1 MTHDELRELSG
12 GYALGVLD
20 EPDREA
26 FEAHLATCAAC
37 TAEVRD
43 LTEVAATLALDLP
56 QIDPPPALRERVL
69 RAAIGAAPTSPA
81 ASGVSGQAAGG
92 AGLPPDQPPLKLRR
106 SAEASA
112 TAEGGIHA
120 KDSPPR
126 WRQPVLAMLSAAAV
140 LVALALGI
148 YAASLLRRI
157 ESLEQQLRV
166 AADRE
171 ALGQQQL
178 VQLRAASD
186 TAAQVRRILA
196 AGDLRRAD
204 LAGTKAAPA
213 VSGRA
218 FWSPT
223 QGMVVAFANLPPTEA
238 GRVYQLWVIPPGG
251 DPIGAGLLDL
261 ESDGRAL
268 ALARPGTSDRVGT
281 VAITLEPAGG
291 STVPTLSNMI
301 AAGNV
306 AN

>member
-1 MTHDELRELSG
+1 
-12 GYALGVLD
+12 
-20 EPDREA
+20 
-26 FEAHLATCAAC
+26 
-37 TAEVRD
+37 
-43 LTEVAATLALDLP
+43 
-56 QIDPPPALRERVL
+56 
-69 RAAIGAAPTSPA
+69 
-81 ASGVSGQAAGG
+81 
-92 AGLPPDQPPLKLRR
+92 
-106 SAEASA
+106 
-112 TAEGGIHA
+112 
-120 KDSPPR
+120 
-126 WRQPVLAMLSAAAV
+126 
-140 LVALALGI
+140 VALALGV

-171 ALGQQQL
+171 AEGQQQL

-186 TAAQVRRILA
+186 TATQVRRILA

-223 QGMVVAFANLPPTEA
+223 QGMVVAFANLPPTDA

-261 ESDGRAL
+261 ETDGRAL

-291 STVPTLSNMI
+291 SAVPTLSNMI

>member
-1 MTHDELRELSG
+1 M
-12 GYALGVLD
+12 
-20 EPDREA
+20 
-26 FEAHLATCAAC
+26 AA
-37 TAEVRD
+37 A
-43 LTEVAATLALDLP
+43 LALDLP
-56 QIDPPPALRERVL
+56 QVDPPPALRDRVL
-69 RAAIGAAPTSPA
+69 RAAVGGGPTSTRGFRLVEPR
-81 ASGVSGQAAGG
+81 GCGR
-92 AGLPPDQPPLKLRR
+92 AGLPP
-106 SAEASA
+106 
-112 TAEGGIHA
+112 EGGSHT
-120 KDSPPR
+120 KDSLPPR

-140 LVALALGI
+140 LVALALGV

-171 ALGQQQL
+171 AQGQQQL

-186 TAAQVRRILA
+186 TATQVRRILA
-196 AGDLRRAD
+196 AGDLRRVD

-223 QGMVVAFANLPPTEA
+223 QGLVVAFANLPPTDA

-291 STVPTLSNMI
+291 SAVPTLSNMI
-301 AAGNV
+301 AAGTWRIEIEDRRQKTGDRR
-306 AN
+306 

>member
-1 MTHDELRELSG
+1 
-12 GYALGVLD
+12 
-20 EPDREA
+20 
-26 FEAHLATCAAC
+26 
-37 TAEVRD
+37 
-43 LTEVAATLALDLP
+43 
-56 QIDPPPALRERVL
+56 
-69 RAAIGAAPTSPA
+69 
-81 ASGVSGQAAGG
+81 
-92 AGLPPDQPPLKLRR
+92 
-106 SAEASA
+106 
-112 TAEGGIHA
+112 
-120 KDSPPR
+120 
-126 WRQPVLAMLSAAAV
+126 MLSAAAV
-140 LVALALGI
+140 LVALALGV

-157 ESLEQQLRV
+157 ESLEQQLRI

-171 ALGQQQL
+171 AQGQQQL

-186 TAAQVRRILA
+186 TATQVRRILA

-218 FWSPT
+218 FWSRT
-223 QGMVVAFANLPPTEA
+223 QGMVVAFANLPPTDA

-261 ESDGRAL
+261 KSDGRAL

-281 VAITLEPAGG
+281 VAITLEPPGG
-291 STVPTLSNMI
+291 SAVPTLSNMI

>member
-20 EPDREA
+20 EPDRQA

-69 RAAIGAAPTSPA
+69 RAAIAAAPASPV
-81 ASGVSGQAAGG
+81 ASGFSRPSTEPGT
-92 AGLPPDQPPLKLRR
+92 P
-106 SAEASA
+106 
-112 TAEGGIHA
+112 EGGSHT
-120 KDSPPR
+120 KDSPPTR

-140 LVALALGI
+140 LVALALGV

-171 ALGQQQL
+171 AQGQQLL

-186 TAAQVRRILA
+186 TATQVRRILA

-223 QGMVVAFANLPPTEA
+223 QGLVVAFANLPATDA

-268 ALARPGTSDRVGT
+268 ALARPGTSGRVGT

-291 STVPTLSNMI
+291 SAVPTLSNMI

>member
-1 MTHDELRELSG
+1 MTHDELRELTG
-12 GYALGVLD
+12 GYALSVLD
-20 EPDREA
+20 EPDRRA

-43 LTEVAATLALDLP
+43 LIEVAATLALDLP

-69 RAAIGAAPTSPA
+69 RAAVGAAPASPV
-81 ASGVSGQAAGG
+81 ASGFSRPSTELG
-92 AGLPPDQPPLKLRR
+92 
-106 SAEASA
+106 
-112 TAEGGIHA
+112 TALSQSKGRKA
-120 KDSPPR
+120 P
-126 WRQPVLAMLSAAAV
+126 RQPVLAMLSAAAV
-140 LVALALGI
+140 LVALALGV

-171 ALGQQQL
+171 AQGQQQL

-186 TAAQVRRILA
+186 TATQVRRILA
-196 AGDLRRAD
+196 AGDLRRVD

-218 FWSPT
+218 FWSRT
-223 QGMVVAFANLPPTEA
+223 QGLVVAFANLPPTEA

-261 ESDGRAL
+261 KSDGRAL
-268 ALARPGTSDRVGT
+268 ALARAGTSDRVAT

-291 STVPTLSNMI
+291 SAVPTLSNMI

>member
-20 EPDREA
+20 EPERTA

-37 TAEVRD
+37 AAEVRE
-43 LTEVAATLALDLP
+43 LTDVAIALALDAP
-56 QIDPPPALRERVL
+56 QIDPPAALRDRVL
-69 RAAIGAAPTSPA
+69 QAATAVSTHAATGAPGVVSIGAHRRAAAAPSW
-81 ASGVSGQAAGG
+81 
-92 AGLPPDQPPLKLRR
+92 RR
-106 SAEASA
+106 N
-112 TAEGGIHA
+112 
-120 KDSPPR
+120 
-126 WRQPVLAMLSAAAV
+126 VLAVLSAAAV
-140 LVALALGI
+140 LAALATGI

-157 ESLEQQLRV
+157 EALEQQLRA

-171 ALGQQQL
+171 AQSQRQV
-178 VQLRAASD
+178 VQLRASSD
-186 TAAQVRRILA
+186 AATAAAAEIRRILA
-196 AGDLRRAD
+196 AGDLRRVD

-213 VSGRA
+213 ASGRG

-223 QGMVVAFANLPPTEA
+223 QGLVVAFANLPPTES

-251 DPIGAGLLDL
+251 APIGAGLLDL
-261 ESDGRAL
+261 EPEGRAL
-268 ALARPGTSDRVGT
+268 ALAPRGTAGRVAT

-291 STVPTLSNMI
+291 SAVPTLSNMI

>member
-20 EPDREA
+20 EPERTA

-37 TAEVRD
+37 AAEVRE
-43 LTEVAATLALDLP
+43 LTDVAIALALDAP
-56 QIDPPPALRERVL
+56 QIDPPAALRDRVMQ
-69 RAAIGAAPTSPA
+69 AATAARPSTFVAAGFSRPSTELGAALSQ
-81 ASGVSGQAAGG
+81 SKGRKE
-92 AGLPPDQPPLKLRR
+92 LPP
-106 SAEASA
+106 
-112 TAEGGIHA
+112 EGGSHL
-120 KDSPPR
+120 KVSSSPR
-126 WRQPVLAMLSAAAV
+126 WRQPALAGLSAAAV
-140 LVALALGI
+140 LAAVVTGI

-157 ESLEQQLRV
+157 EALEQQLRA

-171 ALGQQQL
+171 AQSQRQV
-178 VQLRAASD
+178 VQLRASSD
-186 TAAQVRRILA
+186 AAATIQRILA
-196 AGDLRRAD
+196 AGDLRRID

-213 VSGRA
+213 AAGRG

-223 QGMVVAFANLPPTEA
+223 QGLVVAFANLPPTDR

-261 ESDGRAL
+261 EPEGRAL
-268 ALARPGTSDRVGT
+268 ALAPRGTAGSVAT
-281 VAITLEPAGG
+281 VAITLEPTGG
-291 STVPTLSNMI
+291 SAVPTLSNMI